1 MWSLK
6 RVGAYSIIPPTY
18 FASGCSTMLKIRY
31 KNNKYNSVWLVEP
44 MISIGRSAT
53 NDLVVDDAYVAD
65 KHFEVHVS
73 HETLTLKN
81 LQPLKPVRVNTVD
94 VIGACTLKVDDEI
107 ILGNIELVVIDPK
120 RESKAS
126 SSDVANA
133 TQIRAV
139 PTTGWAL
146 KANHTALA
154 NRVFPLKDT
163 TVIGRS
169 VECDISLAAAHLSRR
184 HAQLQVIDGALFVKD
199 LGSANG
205 TFLNGKQ
212 VMEARVKRGDEL
224 RFDALTFGVMGPAD
238 EMAKT
243 TVRTIPA
250 SNVPPAGKLAPAK
263 ASPVTDKFA
272 KQHTFVKKEKPSA
285 PSGSGKRGLIVL
297 AILAAVVIAAF
308 IFKR

>member
-1 MWSLK
+1 
-6 RVGAYSIIPPTY
+6 
-18 FASGCSTMLKIRY
+18 
-31 KNNKYNSVWLVEP
+31 
-44 MISIGRSAT
+44 MITVGRSAT
-53 NDLVVDDAYVAD
+53 NDLVVDDPYVAD
-65 KHFEVHVS
+65 KHFEVHVT

-107 ILGNIELVVIDPK
+107 TLGTIELVVIDPK
-120 RESKAS
+120 RESKVAS
-126 SSDVANA
+126 AETANA
-133 TQIRAV
+133 TQMRSV
-139 PTTGWAL
+139 HTTGWAL

-169 VECDISLAAAHLSRR
+169 ADCDISLAAAHLSRR
-184 HAQLQVIDGALFVKD
+184 HAQLQIIDGALFVKD

-243 TVRTIPA
+243 TVRSIPIP
-250 SNVPPAGKLAPAK
+250 SAPAARPATAK
-263 ASPVTDKFA
+263 SSAQQDKFST
-272 KQHTFVKKEKPSA
+272 QHNFSKKEKHIEPEKSN
-285 PSGSGKRGLIVL
+285 RGWIVL
-297 AILAAVVIAAF
+297 VAVALAVIAAL
-308 IFKR
+308 IYKH

>member
-1 MWSLK
+1 
-6 RVGAYSIIPPTY
+6 
-18 FASGCSTMLKIRY
+18 MLKIRY

-44 MISIGRSAT
+44 MISVGRSAT
-53 NDLVVDDAYVAD
+53 NDLVVDDPYVAD
-65 KHFEVHVS
+65 KHFEVHVT

-81 LQPLKPVRVNTVD
+81 LQPLKPIRVNTVD

-107 ILGNIELVVIDPK
+107 TLGTIELVVIDPK
-120 RESKAS
+120 RESKVSAGEA
-126 SSDVANA
+126 ANA
-133 TQIRAV
+133 TQMRTV
-139 PTTGWAL
+139 QTTGWAL

-169 VECDISLAAAHLSRR
+169 ADCDISLAAAHLSRR
-184 HAQLQVIDGALFVKD
+184 HAQLQIIDGALFVKD

-243 TVRTIPA
+243 TVRTIPVA
-250 SNVPPAGKLAPAK
+250 ATPPARAVPSKPAPQNDRF
-263 ASPVTDKFA
+263 STQHSFA
-272 KQHTFVKKEKPSA
+272 KKEKPA
-285 PSGSGKRGLIVL
+285 EPSGTGGKAGLIVL

-308 IFKR
+308 IFKH

>member
-1 MWSLK
+1 
-6 RVGAYSIIPPTY
+6 
-18 FASGCSTMLKIRY
+18 MLKIRY

-53 NDLVVDDAYVAD
+53 NDLVVDDPYVAD
-65 KHFEVHVS
+65 KHFEVHVT

-81 LQPLKPVRVNTVD
+81 LQPLKPIRVNTVD

-107 ILGNIELVVIDPK
+107 TLGGVELVVIDPK
-120 RESKAS
+120 RESKVGAS
-126 SSDVANA
+126 EAANA
-133 TQIRAV
+133 TQMRSV
-139 PTTGWAL
+139 QTTGWAL

-169 VECDISLAAAHLSRR
+169 ADCDISLAAAHLSRR
-184 HAQLQVIDGALFVKD
+184 HAQLQIIDGALFVKD

-243 TVRTIPA
+243 TVRTIPVPSTPA
-250 SNVPPAGKLAPAK
+250 ARPSPSKSN
-263 ASPVTDKFA
+263 SPNDKFA
-272 KQHTFVKKEKPSA
+272 KQHSFAKKEQPAES
-285 PSGSGKRGLIVL
+285 SGVSGKAGLIFL

>member
-1 MWSLK
+1 
-6 RVGAYSIIPPTY
+6 
-18 FASGCSTMLKIRY
+18 
-31 KNNKYNSVWLVEP
+31 
-44 MISIGRSAT
+44 MITVGRSAT
-53 NDLVVDDAYVAD
+53 NDLVVDDPYVAD
-65 KHFEVHVS
+65 KHFEVHVT

-107 ILGNIELVVIDPK
+107 TLGSIELVVIDPK
-120 RESKAS
+120 WESKVTSAES
-126 SSDVANA
+126 ANA
-133 TQIRAV
+133 TQMRSV
-139 PTTGWAL
+139 QTTGWAL

-154 NRVFPLKDT
+154 NRVFPLKET

-169 VECDISLAAAHLSRR
+169 ADCDISLAAAHLSRR
-184 HAQLQVIDGALFVKD
+184 HAQLQIIDGALFVKD

-243 TVRTIPA
+243 TVRSIP
-250 SNVPPAGKLAPAK
+250 VPATPAARSAPPKSSA
-263 ASPVTDKFA
+263 PQDKFPTQHSFSKKD
-272 KQHTFVKKEKPSA
+272 KQVEPEKSN
-285 PSGSGKRGLIVL
+285 RGWIVL
-297 AILAAVVIAAF
+297 VVVALAVIAALLY
-308 IFKR
+308 KH

>member
-1 MWSLK
+1 
-6 RVGAYSIIPPTY
+6 
-18 FASGCSTMLKIRY
+18 MLKIRY

-44 MISIGRSAT
+44 MISVGRSAT
-53 NDLVVDDAYVAD
+53 NDLVIDDPYVAE
-65 KHFEVHVS
+65 KHFEVHVT

-81 LQPLKPVRVNTVD
+81 LQPLKPLRVNGAD
-94 VIGACTLKVDDEI
+94 VVGACTLVVDDEI
-107 ILGNIELVVIDPK
+107 SIGAIELVVIDPK
-120 RESKAS
+120 RESKIGGS
-126 SSDVANA
+126 ETVNA
-133 TQIRAV
+133 TQMRAI

-169 VECDISLAAAHLSRR
+169 PDCDISLAAAHLSRR

-243 TVRTIPA
+243 TVRTIPI
-250 SNVPPAGKLAPAK
+250 PATPAAKPAAPK
-263 ASPVTDKFA
+263 ASSADEKFA
-272 KQHTFVKKEKPSA
+272 IQHNFTKKETPAESSS
-285 PSGSGKRGLIVL
+285 SGGKSGLIFL

>member
-1 MWSLK
+1 
-6 RVGAYSIIPPTY
+6 
-18 FASGCSTMLKIRY
+18 MLKIRY

-53 NDLVVDDAYVAD
+53 NDLVVDDPHVAD
-65 KHFEVHVS
+65 KHFEVHVT

-107 ILGNIELVVIDPK
+107 TLGAIELIVIDPK
-120 RESKAS
+120 RESKVS
-126 SSDVANA
+126 SPEAANA
-133 TQIRAV
+133 TQMRAV

-169 VECDISLAAAHLSRR
+169 ADCDISLAAAHLSRR
-184 HAQLQVIDGALFVKD
+184 HAQLQIIDGALFVKD

-243 TVRTIPA
+243 TVRSIPVP
-250 SNVPPAGKLAPAK
+250 NTPPPAKPVSAK
-263 ASPVTDKFA
+263 PNSANDKFA
-272 KQHTFVKKEKPSA
+272 TQHSFVKKDKPSA
-285 PSGSGKRGLIVL
+285 PSGSGKSGLIVL

>member
-1 MWSLK
+1 
-6 RVGAYSIIPPTY
+6 
-18 FASGCSTMLKIRY
+18 MLKIRY

-44 MISIGRSAT
+44 MITVGRSAT
-53 NDLVVDDAYVAD
+53 NDLVVDDPYIAD
-65 KHFEVHVS
+65 KHFEVHVT

-81 LQPLKPVRVNTVD
+81 LQPLKPVRVNMSE
-94 VIGACTLKVDDEI
+94 VIGTCTLKVDDEI
-107 ILGNIELVVIDPK
+107 SLGTIELVVIDPK
-120 RESKAS
+120 IESKAS
-126 SSDVANA
+126 ETANA
-133 TQIRAV
+133 TQLRAV
-139 PTTGWAL
+139 PSTGWAL

-163 TVIGRS
+163 TVIGRAAD
-169 VECDISLAAAHLSRR
+169 CDISLAAAHLSRR
-184 HAQLQVIDGALFVKD
+184 HAQLQIIDGALFVKD

-243 TVRTIPA
+243 TVRT
-250 SNVPPAGKLAPAK
+250 VPLVSVQAVRPAPAK
-263 ASPVTDKFA
+263 PAPVPEKFA
-272 KQHTFVKKEKPSA
+272 IQHNFAKKEPLPEST
-285 PSGSGKRGLIVL
+285 STRGKSGLIFL
-297 AILAAVVIAAF
+297 GILAAVVIAAF

>member
-1 MWSLK
+1 M
-6 RVGAYSIIPPTY
+6 VN
-18 FASGCSTMLKIRY
+18 MLKIRY

-44 MISIGRSAT
+44 MITIGRSAT
-53 NDLVVDDAYVAD
+53 NDLVVDDPYVAD
-65 KHFEVHVS
+65 KHFEVHVT

-81 LQPLKPVRVNTVD
+81 LQPLKPIRVNTAE

-107 ILGNIELVVIDPK
+107 TIGTIELIVIDPK
-120 RESKAS
+120 RESKVGSAET
-126 SSDVANA
+126 ANA
-133 TQIRAV
+133 TQMRAV
-139 PTTGWAL
+139 STTGWAL

-169 VECDISLAAAHLSRR
+169 ADCDISLAAAHLSRR
-184 HAQLQVIDGALFVKD
+184 HAQLQIIDGALFVKD

-243 TVRTIPA
+243 TVRSIPI
-250 SNVPPAGKLAPAK
+250 
-263 ASPVTDKFA
+263 
-272 KQHTFVKKEKPSA
+272 PSA
-285 PSGSGKRGLIVL
+285 PIVKPAVVKSSSSASDKYATQHSFAKKDQPAESNMSRGKSGLIVL

>member
-1 MWSLK
+1 
-6 RVGAYSIIPPTY
+6 
-18 FASGCSTMLKIRY
+18 MLKIRY

-53 NDLVVDDAYVAD
+53 NDLVVDDPHVAD

-107 ILGNIELVVIDPK
+107 TLGNIELVVIDPK

-126 SSDVANA
+126 SSETANA
-133 TQIRAV
+133 TQVRSAV
-139 PTTGWAL
+139 TTGWAL

-154 NRVFPLKDT
+154 NRVFPLKDI

-169 VECDISLAAAHLSRR
+169 VDCDISLAAAHLSRR
-184 HAQLQVIDGALFVKD
+184 HAQLQIIDGALFVKD

-243 TVRTIPA
+243 TVRSIPVTN
-250 SNVPPAGKLAPAK
+250 SQTTVKPATPKP
-263 ASPVTDKFA
+263 SPVSDRFA
-272 KQHTFVKKEKPSA
+272 TQHTFVKKDNSPAS
-285 PSGSGKRGLIVL
+285 SGSGKGGLIVL

>member
-1 MWSLK
+1 
-6 RVGAYSIIPPTY
+6 
-18 FASGCSTMLKIRY
+18 MLKIRY

-44 MISIGRSAT
+44 MISVGRSAT
-53 NDLVVDDAYVAD
+53 NDLVIDDAYVAD
-65 KHFEVHVS
+65 KHFEVHVT

-81 LQPLKPVRVNTVD
+81 LQPLKPLRVNGAD
-94 VIGACTLKVDDEI
+94 VVGACTLVVDDEI
-107 ILGNIELVVIDPK
+107 SIGAIELVVIDPK
-120 RESKAS
+120 RESKIGAS
-126 SSDVANA
+126 ETVNA
-133 TQIRAV
+133 TQMRAI

-169 VECDISLAAAHLSRR
+169 TECDISLAAAHLSRR

-243 TVRTIPA
+243 TVRSIPIPA
-250 SNVPPAGKLAPAK
+250 T
-263 ASPVTDKFA
+263 PVTTKPAAPKVNLTHEKFDI
-272 KQHTFVKKEKPSA
+272 QHSYPKKEKPVESS
-285 PSGSGKRGLIVL
+285 SGGKSGLIFL

>member
-1 MWSLK
+1 
-6 RVGAYSIIPPTY
+6 
-18 FASGCSTMLKIRY
+18 MLKIRY

-44 MISIGRSAT
+44 MITVGRSAT
-53 NDLVVDDAYVAD
+53 NDLVVDDPYVAD
-65 KHFEVHVS
+65 KHFEVHVT

-107 ILGNIELVVIDPK
+107 TLGTVELIVIDPK
-120 RESKAS
+120 RESKTGTAEVS
-126 SSDVANA
+126 NA
-133 TQIRAV
+133 TQVRTV
-139 PTTGWAL
+139 QTTGWAL

-154 NRVFPLKDT
+154 NRVFPLKDI

-169 VECDISLAAAHLSRR
+169 ADCDISLAAAHLSRR

-243 TVRTIPA
+243 TVRSAPISST
-250 SNVPPAGKLAPAK
+250 APARPAAAK
-263 ASPVTDKFA
+263 SNPQQNKFA
-272 KQHTFVKKEKPSA
+272 TQHSFGKKEKPVEPEKSN
-285 PSGSGKRGLIVL
+285 RGWIVL
-297 AILAAVVIAAF
+297 VVVALAVIAALLY
-308 IFKR
+308 KR

>member
-1 MWSLK
+1 
-6 RVGAYSIIPPTY
+6 
-18 FASGCSTMLKIRY
+18 
-31 KNNKYNSVWLVEP
+31 

-53 NDLVVDDAYVAD
+53 NDLVVDDPHVAD
-65 KHFEVHVS
+65 KHFEVHVT

-107 ILGNIELVVIDPK
+107 TLGAIELIVIDPK
-120 RESKAS
+120 RESKVSTAET
-126 SSDVANA
+126 ANA
-133 TQIRAV
+133 TQMRAV

-169 VECDISLAAAHLSRR
+169 VDCDISLAAAHLSRR
-184 HAQLQVIDGALFVKD
+184 HAQLQIIDGALFVKD

-243 TVRTIPA
+243 TVRSISVPNA
-250 SNVPPAGKLAPAK
+250 PPATK
-263 ASPVTDKFA
+263 PVSAMPNSLNDKFA
-272 KQHTFVKKEKPSA
+272 TQHSFAKKERPSA
-285 PSGSGKRGLIVL
+285 PSSSGKGGLIVL

>member
-1 MWSLK
+1 
-6 RVGAYSIIPPTY
+6 
-18 FASGCSTMLKIRY
+18 MLKIRY

-44 MISIGRSAT
+44 MITIGRSAT
-53 NDLVVDDAYVAD
+53 NDLVVDDPYVAD
-65 KHFEVHVS
+65 KHFEVHVT

-81 LQPLKPVRVNTVD
+81 LQPLKPIRVNTVD
-94 VIGACTLKVDDEI
+94 VIGTCTLKVDDEI
-107 ILGNIELVVIDPK
+107 TVGSIELVVIDPK
-120 RESKAS
+120 RESKVGVAET
-126 SSDVANA
+126 ANA
-133 TQIRAV
+133 TQMRAV

-169 VECDISLAAAHLSRR
+169 ADCDISLAAAHLSRR
-184 HAQLQVIDGALFVKD
+184 HAQLQIIDGALFVKD

-243 TVRTIPA
+243 TVRSIPIA
-250 SNVPPAGKLAPAK
+250 STPSPKPAIPKPITHSDKSTTQHSFAKKDKPSSASGGAGK
-263 ASPVTDKFA
+263 
-272 KQHTFVKKEKPSA
+272 
-285 PSGSGKRGLIVL
+285 GGLIVL

>member
-1 MWSLK
+1 
-6 RVGAYSIIPPTY
+6 
-18 FASGCSTMLKIRY
+18 MLKIRY

-44 MISIGRSAT
+44 MISVGRSAT
-53 NDLVVDDAYVAD
+53 NDLVVDDPHVAD
-65 KHFEVHVS
+65 KHFEVHVT

-107 ILGNIELVVIDPK
+107 TLGGIELIVIDPK
-120 RESKAS
+120 RESKVSAAET
-126 SSDVANA
+126 ANA
-133 TQIRAV
+133 TQMRAV

-169 VECDISLAAAHLSRR
+169 ADCDISLAAAHLSRR
-184 HAQLQVIDGALFVKD
+184 HAQLQIIDGALFVKD

-243 TVRTIPA
+243 TVRSVPAATISSTA
-250 SNVPPAGKLAPAK
+250 KSAAPKPNA
-263 ASPVTDKFA
+263 ANDKFA
-272 KQHTFVKKEKPSA
+272 TQHSFVKKEKSPA
-285 PSGSGKRGLIVL
+285 PSGSGKGGLIVL

>member
-1 MWSLK
+1 
-6 RVGAYSIIPPTY
+6 
-18 FASGCSTMLKIRY
+18 MLKIRY

-44 MISIGRSAT
+44 MISVGRSAT
-53 NDLVVDDAYVAD
+53 NDLVVDDPYVAD

-81 LQPLKPVRVNTVD
+81 LQSLKPIRVNTVD

-107 ILGNIELVVIDPK
+107 TLGAVELVVIDPK
-120 RESKAS
+120 RESKA
-126 SSDVANA
+126 AAAENNNA
-133 TQIRAV
+133 TQMRPNAGS
-139 PTTGWAL
+139 GWAI

-154 NRVFPLKDT
+154 NRVFPLKDV

-169 VECDISLAAAHLSRR
+169 TDCDISLAAAHLSRR
-184 HAQLQVIDGALFVKD
+184 HAQLTIVDGALYVKD

-224 RFDALTFGVMGPAD
+224 RFDALSFGVMGPAD

-243 TVRTIPA
+243 TVRAIPNA
-250 SNVPPAGKLAPAK
+250 EPAPAK
-263 ASPVTDKFA
+263 PAP
-272 KQHTFVKKEKPSA
+272 KPSVQA
-285 PSGSGKRGLIVL
+285 TKFSTQHSFSQNKKPPEPKSGNGIRGLVVL
-297 AILAAVVIAAF
+297 GILAAVVIAAL
-308 IFKR
+308 IFRK

>member
-1 MWSLK
+1 
-6 RVGAYSIIPPTY
+6 
-18 FASGCSTMLKIRY
+18 
-31 KNNKYNSVWLVEP
+31 
-44 MISIGRSAT
+44 MISVGRSAT
-53 NDLVVDDAYVAD
+53 NDLVIDDPFVAD
-65 KHFEVHVS
+65 KHFEVHVT
-73 HETLTLKN
+73 HETLTVKN
-81 LQPLKPVRVNTVD
+81 LQPLKPIRVNNAD
-94 VIGACTLKVDDEI
+94 VVGACTLVVDDEI
-107 ILGNIELVVIDPK
+107 SIGAIELVVIDPK
-120 RESKAS
+120 RESK
-126 SSDVANA
+126 VGTPETGNA
-133 TQIRAV
+133 TQMRAI

-169 VECDISLAAAHLSRR
+169 ADCDISLAAAHLSRR

-243 TVRTIPA
+243 TVRTIPI
-250 SNVPPAGKLAPAK
+250 PATTTATPAAKPAAPKISPANEKFSIQHNFTKKEAPAE
-263 ASPVTDKFA
+263 SN
-272 KQHTFVKKEKPSA
+272 S
-285 PSGSGKRGLIVL
+285 SGGKSGLIFL

>member
-1 MWSLK
+1 
-6 RVGAYSIIPPTY
+6 
-18 FASGCSTMLKIRY
+18 MLKIRY

-44 MISIGRSAT
+44 MITVGRSAT
-53 NDLVVDDAYVAD
+53 NDLVVDDAQVAD
-65 KHFEVHVS
+65 KHFEVHVT

-81 LQPLKPVRVNTVD
+81 LQPLKPIRVNTVD

-107 ILGNIELVVIDPK
+107 TLGAIELIVIDPK
-120 RESKAS
+120 RESKATAQE
-126 SSDVANA
+126 VANA
-133 TQIRAV
+133 TQMRNL

-146 KANHTALA
+146 KANHATLA
-154 NRVFPLKDT
+154 NRVFPLKDS

-169 VECDISLAAAHLSRR
+169 ADCDISLAAAHLSRR
-184 HAQLQVIDGALFVKD
+184 HAQLQIVDGVLFVKD

-243 TVRTIPA
+243 TVRSVATPA
-250 SNVPPAGKLAPAK
+250 STPTAK
-263 ASPVTDKFA
+263 SASSRASASADKFA
-272 KQHTFVKKEKPSA
+272 TQHRFDKKAKPAA
-285 PSGSGKRGLIVL
+285 PNTAGKGGLIVL